1 MKVNGVKEMYFE
13 IHPPSLFLI
22 QTKSTQQIIFNTLFD
37 EVIILF
43 SEPNLQWI
51 YWHIL
56 CIGYHWKK
64 KKCSYMYITIKKH
77 LLPWK
82 KSTGML
88 SGGPLRAAFHVNST
102 WFVHQRKW
110 SYICF
115 LCLIPSYFLYWSQY
129 MKQPWNPLIIL
140 QQSYS
145 KNLSSLFCFFLFFIF
160 YN

>member
-13 IHPPSLFLI
+13 IHPPSPFLI
-22 QTKSTQQIIFNTLFD
+22 QTKSTQQIILNTLFD

-43 SEPNLQWI
+43 SAKLAMNLPTDTV
-51 YWHIL
+51 YRL
-56 CIGYHWKK
+56 PLKK

-129 MKQPWNPLIIL
+129 KEQPWNPLIIL

-145 KNLSSLFCFFLFFIF
+145 NNLSSLFCFFVFF